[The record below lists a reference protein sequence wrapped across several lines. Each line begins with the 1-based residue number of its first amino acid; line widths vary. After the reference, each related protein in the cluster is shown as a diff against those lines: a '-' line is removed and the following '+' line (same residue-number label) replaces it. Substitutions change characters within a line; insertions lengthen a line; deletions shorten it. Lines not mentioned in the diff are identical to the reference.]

1 MITTF
6 DNKQWDRNTI
16 LKEMLND
23 DFYYGYL
30 GQNALSASS
39 LKTLI
44 KSPKTFHYVRKYG
57 SGETQALRDGRLFHT
72 MILEPHK
79 VDDMIFVDVQSKNT
93 KAYKETLAEHKRDV
107 YTIAEKNEAERLT
120 DALLKNTQAMWLIQ
134 KSQFEVPA
142 IEMIDGLPFR
152 AKADIL
158 KDNMIVDLKTTTD
171 IGSFKYSAYK
181 YGYDLQA
188 YLYSLMFNVDTFT
201 FLVIDKGSTDI
212 GIFECSDEF
221 LESGR
226 QKLEQGIDNYNH
238 FFQTEGIDLHDYLI
252 RGIL

>member
-6 DNKQWDRNTI
+6 DNKKWDRDTI
-16 LKEMLND
+16 LKEMIND

-72 MILEPHK
+72 MVLEPHK
-79 VDDMIFVDVQSKNT
+79 IDDMIFVDVQSKNT

-120 DALLKNTQAMWLIQ
+120 DALLKNHEAMGLIQ

-142 IEMIDGLPFR
+142 IEMIDDLPFR

-158 KDNMIVDLKTTTD
+158 KDNMIIDLKTTTD
-171 IGSFKYSAYK
+171 ISSFKYSAYK

-188 YLYSLMFNVDTFT
+188 YLYSLMFNIDTFT

-221 LESGR
+221 LYSGR
-226 QKLEQGIDNYNH
+226 QKLEQGISNYNY
-238 FFQTEGIDLHDYLI
+238 FFENGGIDLHDYVM

>member
-6 DNKQWDRNTI
+6 DNKKWDRETI
-16 LKEMLND
+16 LAEMLND

-30 GQNALSASS
+30 GKNALSASS

-72 MILEPHK
+72 MVLEPHK
-79 VDDMIFVDVQSKNT
+79 IEDMVFIDGT
-93 KAYKETLAEHKRDV
+93 KATKLYKEAVAEHKRDV
-107 YTIAEKNEAERLT
+107 YTMSEKNEAERLA
-120 DALLKNTQAMWLIQ
+120 DALLKNHEAMGLIS
-134 KSQFEVPA
+134 KSEFEVPA

-158 KDNMIVDLKTTTD
+158 KPNMIVDLKTTTD

-188 YLYSLMFNVDTFT
+188 YLYSLMFNVDEFV

-212 GIFECSDEF
+212 GIFECSEEF
-221 LESGR
+221 LESGK
-226 QKLEQGIDNYNH
+226 QKLQQGIDNYEY
-238 FFQTEGIDLHDYLI
+238 FFQSEGIDLHDYVI
-252 RGIL
+252 KGIL